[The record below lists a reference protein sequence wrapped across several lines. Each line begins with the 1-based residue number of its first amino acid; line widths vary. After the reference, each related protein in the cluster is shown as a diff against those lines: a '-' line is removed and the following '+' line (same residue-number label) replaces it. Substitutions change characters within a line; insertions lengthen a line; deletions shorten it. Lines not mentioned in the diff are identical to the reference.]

1 MMQKHTL
8 AKALRAIATALD
20 NLDQEEVEQLISGK
34 GRFTL
39 NLSDKPKMNNRI
51 SSNDTEEV
59 WQKLN
64 ECNDRD
70 EARQILSTIVNRNT
84 LASLAK
90 NLKIHVTKHDKR
102 EDIENKLIE
111 SVIGG
116 KLRTE
121 AIQTLNLGGGNQ

>member
-1 MMQKHTL
+1 
-8 AKALRAIATALD
+8 
-20 NLDQEEVEQLISGK
+20 
-34 GRFTL
+34 
-39 NLSDKPKMNNRI
+39 MNNRI

>member
-8 AKALRAIATALD
+8 AKALRAIAAALD

>member
-8 AKALRAIATALD
+8 AKALRAIAAALD

-121 AIQTLNLGGGNQ
+121 AIQTLNLGG